1 VTCEEGMNM
10 AQGKLQEWA
19 IKIVEEL
26 VDAEAKVMSAKE
38 TGFHLNKEEQTW
50 EFIQTFSVGE
60 FVKVAEEKGPTLLRI
75 MMVAGI
81 PYESRAQALQ
91 CLYVHNEP
99 MAANQESE
107 SVQTAPTGSGSNKQ
121 NCLIVSYMH
130 DYFSIKLTICIIKI
144 MLTTYIL
151 LLDAHNRRFNL
162 FQWIFGVWMFSHT
175 VPYGMYGILSWLGIL
190 STYTSVLN
198 MLRSLSDST
207 QKTIHT
213 KANSCPFLL
222 IYSMTIS
229 TGWLKRRT
237 LT

>member
-1 VTCEEGMNM
+1 M
-10 AQGKLQEWA
+10 AA
-19 IKIVEEL
+19 RV
-26 VDAEAKVMSAKE
+26 
-38 TGFHLNKEEQTW
+38 
-50 EFIQTFSVGE
+50 
-60 FVKVAEEKGPTLLRI
+60 
-75 MMVAGI
+75 

-91 CLYVHNEP
+91 HLRVHD
-99 MAANQESE
+99 E
-107 SVQTAPTGSGSNKQ
+107 SVVASPDLLQKAPTGSGSNKW
-121 NCLIVSYMH
+121 NRLIVSYMR

-151 LLDAHNRRFNL
+151 LLHAHNRRFNL